1 MKTHNLIIS
10 STRPELLAKQI
21 TAFLNV
27 KNGRRLN
34 FYVFNDDATKNNK
47 FLIEIASLKQ
57 IIPEANIYY
66 FNIDEQVRI
75 IQEVASKY
83 SNMLNIDKER
93 IYSCFKEDSKLY
105 GIRSIQNKSVFIFYL
120 NNKDVGSIIHRLD
133 DDIFPYEADRHDAN
147 VSIVIKHD
155 FFEKKETSINDDIKI
170 ISGNNYTIDSPSP
183 LVNYA
188 DVTEFLFNFYNIAK
202 NKSADT
208 RIGNDILKISPSGVR
223 NVHDSLKVLDVLP
236 VNEDFTYKKVV
247 TALERYTKLV
257 KKGSS
262 RIIINDNK
270 ENYNGINKFFPGGCV
285 SFMYENFPTLTPT
298 FGNQDLLWELIEIL
312 EGKTLVTDGYIGHIK
327 SLTGR
332 VSIVDDLKDS
342 SYKHQSSITYSVFK
356 YLIEKNNSASG
367 LFSFHTNFVELMNKW
382 LSESKYYS
390 DQIIKT
396 LDDKNHW
403 YADESKFIS
412 TAIVKK
418 LCLDF
423 VSNYEKIKANF
434 SHSTKNIDILMFDY
448 YQNKKIFDKLLKK
461 IVTR

>member
-1 MKTHNLIIS
+1 MKIHNLIIS
-10 STRPELLAKQI
+10 STRPELLAKQV
-21 TAFLNV
+21 TSFLNV

-34 FYVFNDDATKNNK
+34 FYVFNDDGTKNNK
-47 FLIEIASLKQ
+47 FLIEIAKLKQ
-57 IIPEANIYY
+57 IILDTNIYY
-66 FNIDEQVRI
+66 FNIDEQTRI

-83 SNMLNIDKER
+83 SNILNIDKER
-93 IYSCFKEDSKLY
+93 ISSCFKENNKLH

-120 NNKDVGSIIHRLD
+120 NNKDVGSIVHKLD
-133 DDIFPYEADRHDAN
+133 DDIFPYEADRHDAD

-170 ISGNNYTIDSPSP
+170 ISGSNYTIDSPSP

-188 DVTEFLFNFYNIAK
+188 DFTEFLFNFYNIAK
-202 NKSADT
+202 NKSVDT
-208 RIGNDILKISPSGVR
+208 IIGNDILKISPTGVR
-223 NVHDSLKVLDVLP
+223 NIHDSLKVLDVLP
-236 VNEDFTYKKVV
+236 VNEDFTYKEAV
-247 TALERYTKLV
+247 TALERYAKLTE
-257 KKGSS
+257 KGGS

-270 ENYNGINKFFPGGCV
+270 ENCNGINKFFPGGCV

-312 EGKTLVTDGYIGHIK
+312 EGKILVTDGYVGHIK

-342 SYKHQSSITYSVFK
+342 SYKHQTSITYSVFK
-356 YLIEKNNSASG
+356 YLIEKNNDAGG

-390 DQIIKT
+390 DQIIKI
-396 LDDKNHW
+396 LDNKSYW

-412 TAIVKK
+412 TTIVKK

-423 VSNYEKIKANF
+423 VNNYEKIRANF
-434 SHSTKNIDILMFDY
+434 SHSTKNMDALMSDY
-448 YQNKKIFDKLLKK
+448 YQNKKVFDKLLKK
-461 IVTR
+461 IVAR